1 MMSPSDLARMRKAL
15 WYGICQSLVL
25 LPSLAA
31 AAGPADLVFEHGA
44 VYTVE
49 NEQPWA
55 EAVAVRADRIIF
67 VGAQAGAASY
77 IGPRTKVIDL
87 AGGMMLPG
95 FIDSHAHISASERVA
110 DAALTFRGQPPEV
123 VIAAL
128 KRYVDAHPDDR
139 MILGSGWIYEAF
151 PTIGPTKEMIDSFIP
166 DRPAVLTAIDGHNMW
181 VNSKALEI
189 AGITRLTPDP
199 LPGKSWFQRNGEG
212 EPTGFVVEHAAMD
225 MLRDGLAA
233 RGYPIDTRERLAK
246 GIQQGVPML
255 AAAGITTMF
264 DAAMR
269 DPDTTFAI
277 LHEMEQ
283 RGALSVRIYGS
294 YVYAA
299 GGKEPIEA
307 FRALQE
313 KYHSEKLGLEMIKLF
328 LDGTETNYT
337 AYMLEP
343 FADRPGSRG
352 APLIAPQALNDL
364 VQRIDAAGIDVH
376 MHVVGDAAAR
386 EGLDAIEYAIRH
398 NAPRDRRDALAH
410 CILVDP
416 ADIPRFR
423 ELGVI
428 WQTTPSWAVMNSRNL
443 TVRRL
448 VGERRFSAI
457 YPFQAVIDQGV
468 LLASGSDLT
477 GLSAGDIYKPLDQ
490 MEIGHN
496 RQPID
501 GIDDEVM
508 PEASQRL
515 NLPDLIR
522 SYTINGAY
530 MLRRERKLGSIKVGK
545 QADLVI
551 LNKNLFEVPRHDI
564 HKVQVVLTLMDGKV
578 TYAASP

>member
-1 MMSPSDLARMRKAL
+1 MRSGRGNSL
-15 WYGICQSLVL
+15 WYRIWQQVVL
-25 LPSLAA
+25 LPSLAVA
-31 AAGPADLVFEHGA
+31 AQPADFVFRHGA

-55 EAVAVRADRIIF
+55 ESVAVKADRIIF
-67 VGAQAGAASY
+67 VGAETGLAHF

-95 FIDSHAHISASERVA
+95 FIDSHAHISAAEKVA

-123 VIAAL
+123 VISAL
-128 KRYVDAHPDDR
+128 KRYVEAHPDDR
-139 MILGSGWIYEAF
+139 MVLGSGWIYEAF
-151 PTIGPTKEMIDSFIP
+151 PTAGPTREMIDSFIP

-181 VNSKALEI
+181 VNSRALEI

-199 LPGKSWFQRNGEG
+199 LPGKSWFQRNAQG

-233 RGYPIDTRERLAK
+233 RGYPIDTRERLSK
-246 GIQQGVPML
+246 GIEQGVPML

-277 LHEMEQ
+277 LHQMEQ

-299 GGKEPIEA
+299 SGKDPIEG
-307 FRALQE
+307 FRALQQQ
-313 KYHSEKLGLEMIKLF
+313 YHSEKLGLEMIKLF

-343 FADRPGSRG
+343 FADRPESRG
-352 APLIAPQALNDL
+352 APLIAPEVLNDL

-386 EGLDAIEYAIRH
+386 EGLDAIEYAIEH

-423 ELGVI
+423 KLGVI

-448 VGERRFSAI
+448 VGQRRFSAI
-457 YPFQAVIDQGV
+457 YPLQAVIDQGV

-501 GIDDEVM
+501 GMDDEIM
-508 PEASQRL
+508 PEPSQRV

-530 MLRRERKLGSIKVGK
+530 MLRREHKLGSIKAGK

-551 LNKNLFEVPRHDI
+551 LNKNLFEVARHDI
-564 HKVQVVLTLMDGKV
+564 HKVQVVLTMMDGKV
-578 TYAASP
+578 TYVASR